1 MLKKKEEIKE
11 AFISIYNSEGKKLAI
26 LLIILDYE
34 KYHYIA
40 LKGIT
45 SKNNGDVYC
54 LNCFHL
60 FQTKSKLQAFE
71 KVWKYQSHYDVKMP
85 NEMMKYKSVFKVKN
99 LS

>member
-1 MLKKKEEIKE
+1 MK
-11 AFISIYNSEGKKLAI
+11 
-26 LLIILDYE
+26 

-45 SKNNGDVYC
+45 SKNSGDVYC

-71 KVWKYQSHYDVKMP
+71 KV
-85 NEMMKYKSVFKVKN
+85 
-99 LS
+99 